1 MTYPYHTPSSYY
13 SDSQSTIDNRKN
25 INDALSESVKNILND
40 NVDSPHKRTDSYTK
54 KLGLVISILK

>member
-25 INDALSESVKNILND
+25 INESLSESVKNLIVS
-40 NVDSPHKRTDSYTK
+40 NVHSSQSSTDSYTK
-54 KLGLVISILK
+54 KLGLVMSILK